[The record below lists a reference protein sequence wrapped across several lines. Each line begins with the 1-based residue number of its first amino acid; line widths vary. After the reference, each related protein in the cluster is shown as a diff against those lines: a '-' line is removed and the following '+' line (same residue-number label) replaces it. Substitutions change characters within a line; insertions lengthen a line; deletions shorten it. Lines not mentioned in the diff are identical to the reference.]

1 MKKNKN
7 KKFKLNNAE
16 FIDSMLANDL
26 TYFDYLERFKKIA
39 LSMFEWENLPES
51 MNERYLEECLYYKG
65 QASLL
70 KDKTF
75 GFINTQCC
83 SNGQINIY
91 GLPTALNCFSF
102 GYSEDRKLYTGL
114 KDEKSE
120 EEDCILVMNNWE
132 CVPTASTLE
141 LFAYRLYEAERTCD
155 VNIKAQKTPVLITV
169 DETQRLTMENI
180 YSQYDGNKPVIFGDK
195 NQLNGQ
201 VLKAISTEAPYVVD
215 KISEYKKDIWNEALT
230 FLGIQNIAVNKK
242 ERLVTDEANYNNE
255 VTNLN
260 LQSFLIPRQE
270 ACKKFNELF
279 GLTGTNKEI
288 RVRVRSDL
296 NNIIKQE
303 ESIVKDYDN
312 DGIIDEGEVVV
323 NG

>member
-1 MKKNKN
+1 MGKNKN
-7 KKFKLNNAE
+7 KKFKVNNAE
-16 FIDSMLANDL
+16 FLDSMLANDL

-39 LSMFEWENLPES
+39 LSMFEWENLPKS

-65 QASLL
+65 QAALL
-70 KDKTF
+70 KDKTL

-114 KDEKSE
+114 KDEKAE
-120 EEDCILVMNNWE
+120 NEDCILVMNNWE

-169 DETQRLTMENI
+169 DETQRLTMENL
-180 YSQYDGNKPVIFGDK
+180 YSQYDGNKPIIFGDK

-242 ERLVTDEANYNNE
+242 ERLVSDEANYNNE

-279 GLTGTNKEI
+279 GLTGTDKEI

-296 NNIIKQE
+296 YNIIKQE
-303 ESIVKDYDN
+303 ESIVKDYNN
-312 DGIIDEGEVVV
+312 DGIIDESEVVE

>member
-132 CVPTASTLE
+132 CIPTASTLE

-279 GLTGTNKEI
+279 GLTGTDKEI